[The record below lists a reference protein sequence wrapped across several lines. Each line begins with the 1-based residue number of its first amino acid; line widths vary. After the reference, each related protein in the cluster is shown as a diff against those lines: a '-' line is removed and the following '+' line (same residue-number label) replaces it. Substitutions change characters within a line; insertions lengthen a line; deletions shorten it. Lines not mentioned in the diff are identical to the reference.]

1 MDGKKKKISEFLSK
15 LTGKSGDISLESLS
29 SAQRARFISWAE
41 SEGINYEK
49 FDWGNFGFLG
59 RDESK
64 DLGELSLIKGDK
76 NKIEKSGESSASKR
90 LQADQI
96 GTKLSIGI
104 DIQSKSELFPKQISD
119 LKSEESILKI
129 FALKEIAYAENK
141 PDPYMTLTGIFCA
154 KEAIIKAS
162 EGLNNIMLRDLELV
176 FSKEGEPKFDGF
188 EVSISHSLD
197 FAISVAVKL
206 KT

>member
-1 MDGKKKKISEFLSK
+1 MFNIKKLISV
-15 LTGKSGDISLESLS
+15 
-29 SAQRARFISWAE
+29 
-41 SEGINYEK
+41 
-49 FDWGNFGFLG
+49 
-59 RDESK
+59 
-64 DLGELSLIKGDK
+64 
-76 NKIEKSGESSASKR
+76 
-90 LQADQI
+90 
-96 GTKLSIGI
+96 SILLLAVNVQSQNWTPETS
-104 DIQSKSELFPKQISD
+104 IQLKQISD